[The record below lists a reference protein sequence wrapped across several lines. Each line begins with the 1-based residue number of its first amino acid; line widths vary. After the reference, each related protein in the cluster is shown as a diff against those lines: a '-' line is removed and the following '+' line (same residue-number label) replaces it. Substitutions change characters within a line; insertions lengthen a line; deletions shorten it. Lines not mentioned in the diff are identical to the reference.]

1 MFLTTLRAIFRSTSI
16 TVHAGLL
23 LVLLMLET
31 VSLLLVGYASSVL
44 NLYEDVIYGG
54 GGRGLAVSS
63 YALSPFTSV
72 IGEKDIID
80 LVGNTTGVN
89 VKYVV
94 FAIVYVDNMVIV
106 VHGMD
111 DESLNKLVG
120 GVTLGDR
127 CMFISRELSR
137 ELGIGEGDSLPLY
150 SAFTHETIIT
160 RVCRIIEPGYPY
172 TYELVTSIDL
182 ARILR
187 GIGRGYYSIA
197 LLYFDNENS
206 AKEIAGKLT
215 GEEYKSIIERALI
228 YLSRTN
234 KTINPEIIMDVS
246 GGYWARLGFYKDSL
260 LLLAYVTTALVLLCT
275 PLISDALYRH
285 LYTTLNQLHGVG
297 VSRRVITM
305 ALALLLLFYTALS
318 MLLSLFLTIW
328 ISNILELRVFSYV
341 VEAHV
346 DVLAGIYVFMIL
358 YALLL
363 TGVMG
368 EVVRSWGK
376 QSPY

>member
-1 MFLTTLRAIFRSTSI
+1 MFPMILRVIFRSTSI

-44 NLYEDVIYGG
+44 NLYEDVIYGN

-72 IGEKDIID
+72 IGEREIID
-80 LVGNTTGVN
+80 LIGNTTGVN

-94 FAIVYVDNMVIV
+94 FAIVYVDDMVIV
-106 VHGMD
+106 VRGMD
-111 DESLNKLVG
+111 DESLSSLTG

-127 CMFISRELSR
+127 CVFISGELSR
-137 ELGIGEGDSLPLY
+137 ELGIGEGDLLPLY
-150 SAFTHETIIT
+150 SVFTHETIIT
-160 RVCRIIEPGYPY
+160 RVCRIIESGYPY
-172 TYELVTSIDL
+172 TYELITSIDL

-197 LLYFDNENS
+197 LLYFDNEDS
-206 AKEIAGKLT
+206 AKEITGKLT

-228 YLSRTN
+228 YLSRIN
-234 KTINPEIIMDVS
+234 KTVNLEMIMDVS
-246 GGYWARLGFYKDSL
+246 SGYWARLGFYKDSL
-260 LLLAYVTTALVLLCT
+260 LLLAYVTTVLVLLCT

-285 LYTTLNQLHGVG
+285 LYTTLIQLHGIG
-297 VSRRVITM
+297 VSRMVITM

-318 MLLSLFLTIW
+318 MLLSLPLAIW
-328 ISNILELRVFSYV
+328 ISGILELRVFSYV
-341 VEAHV
+341 VKAHV
-346 DVLAGIYVFMIL
+346 DALAGIYVSMVL
-358 YALLL
+358 CALLL

-368 EVVRSWGK
+368 GVVRSWGRL
-376 QSPY
+376 SLY